1 MMPLI
6 GLAPD
11 TFPSILVVIVIVILV
26 VVVVIIIVVILFT
39 GKPDNDL
46 MLIIISGSFINQ
58 QLIRD
63 VSMLTLL
70 N

>member
-11 TFPSILVVIVIVILV
+11 TFASILVLV
-26 VVVVIIIVVILFT
+26 VVVVIVVVIIIVVILFT